1 MNLHFYR
8 LTEWLVSSIE
18 QLFIELLVGSHAIIS
33 SRLYLPHFSHIQY
46 QLHLWVE
53 YLKTFTTV
61 SRKATS
67 LLPVVIIWFSMPPP
81 HNLSRLSSI
90 DDSNI
95 LHNYIWLSQRHNYVI
110 SSSSFTFRFAFFS
123 LANLLYLSKWFI
135 VGALNQPTMSA
146 VMTTCLLLIGFSFFP
161 LCSQMKQ

>member
-81 HNLSRLSSI
+81 PTIFLVCPPSTTAIFYIIIYGYHSDIIMLSPHHPLPFALPSSHLQI
-90 DDSNI
+90 FCIYQSDS
-95 LHNYIWLSQRHNYVI
+95 S
-110 SSSSFTFRFAFFS
+110 
-123 LANLLYLSKWFI
+123 
-135 VGALNQPTMSA
+135 
-146 VMTTCLLLIGFSFFP
+146 
-161 LCSQMKQ
+161 